1 MRPPPPSI
9 FHLIRFS
16 QGTTRLWER
25 QWIASGTVMLRRW
38 IRLDQRAGGERAA
51 GALIRSPLH
60 VGRCRCCFPSIHS
73 VSAELIA
80 APWPGEREIFSFG
93 NMASRSS
100 ARLENLPLTRN
111 VAAKLSDD
119 KDDSRSFEAGKGK
132 GCRSNLGDKARV
144 GSSESGGRGDAE
156 RQVYF
161 SSCIFLV

>member
-1 MRPPPPSI
+1 LHSVQRLCCSPSN
-9 FHLIRFS
+9 LI
-16 QGTTRLWER
+16 
-25 QWIASGTVMLRRW
+25 
-38 IRLDQRAGGERAA
+38 
-51 GALIRSPLH
+51 
-60 VGRCRCCFPSIHS
+60 

-132 GCRSNLGDKARV
+132 SSRGSLGDKARV
-144 GSSESGGRGDAE
+144 GSSDSGNRGDVE
-156 RQVYF
+156 PQVNYSLCMILNGHGAYARCF
-161 SSCIFLV
+161 LLIHASQHIRSSCTLAWGNCIMNHPFSRT